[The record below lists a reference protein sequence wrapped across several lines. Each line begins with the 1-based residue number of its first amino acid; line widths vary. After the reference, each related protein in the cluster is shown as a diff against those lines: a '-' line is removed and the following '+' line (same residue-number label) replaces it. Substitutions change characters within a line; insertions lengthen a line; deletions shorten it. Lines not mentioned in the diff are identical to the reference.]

1 MIIDEQW
8 ECWMDPM
15 RDKYDENVLKKLKA
29 GTYRGEKGRHLLWT
43 RLSPPLRVKNK
54 SWAGGNRR
62 DDKYIYI
69 CGCDNAWSSL
79 AWKQHTK
86 KSRFILHSVGSVRT
100 KHATHERLAAV
111 VVTVASAIPC
121 LSSRNPTYCCNV
133 AFRTPCSTL
142 ALRVNTRIV
151 RRRACAPI
159 SICWDADL
167 QSTPGCNTS
176 PGIIWY
182 LKWGNNFGS
191 EKGGVL
197 IQRKL

>member
-69 CGCDNAWSSL
+69 YMRLWQRLVIFSL
-79 AWKQHTK
+79 ETAHEK
-86 KSRFILHSVGSVRT
+86 IAVHSPFGRKRKNQT
-100 KHATHERLAAV
+100 R
-111 VVTVASAIPC
+111 
-121 LSSRNPTYCCNV
+121 
-133 AFRTPCSTL
+133 
-142 ALRVNTRIV
+142 NTREVGCCCCDRSQRDSVPLQQKPNILLQ
-151 RRRACAPI
+151 RCFSYAMFDARLTSEHEDRKTTCMRSDLHMLRCWSPI
-159 SICWDADL
+159 DPRVQHVPRNHLI
-167 QSTPGCNTS
+167 
-176 PGIIWY
+176 
-182 LKWGNNFGS
+182 LKMG
-191 EKGGVL
+191 K
-197 IQRKL
+197 